1 MQWQQKLSGGEPT
14 DSIGESKE
22 NSELPGRS
30 LSSKRT
36 SEESVGGWV
45 INKRTKQILYNITYF
60 FNKVNLIHYTQ
71 ISKLENDV
79 NVIMCH

>member
-36 SEESVGGWV
+36 SEERVGDWV
-45 INKRTKQILYNITYF
+45 ITERTEQMIYKEGNEINT
-60 FNKVNLIHYTQ
+60 
-71 ISKLENDV
+71 
-79 NVIMCH
+79 